1 MIAKIGRSS
10 NLYGV
15 LAYNH
20 NKVEQEKGKILFMNK
35 MVETPNGRYTIS
47 QLAESFDPYLAA
59 NRNTEKHTLHLSLNP
74 DPKDKVSETDFIKM
88 AEKYMEEMGYGEQ
101 PYIVFKH
108 TDIDR
113 THVHIVSVCVDENGR
128 KISDKF
134 EKRRSME
141 ICRKLEKTYNL
152 LPAVEQKSSEKGL
165 IFSPVDYHKGNV
177 RRQIASVIRN
187 ISWEYSFK
195 TLGEYNAL
203 LSLFN
208 IAVEKIEGELHGEP
222 QRGLVYFALDTSKN
236 KIGPPIKASRIGR
249 GAGLAVLELHF
260 LKSKELVLNSSGRF
274 EIKTGIDNALKYSKG
289 EGDFI
294 ERLKSRDITTVVRR
308 NDSGRIYGITFI
320 DHHSKTVW
328 NGSNL
333 GKEYSA
339 NAFNDLWKDQ
349 QNTEK
354 SSELKFPLSKHSPLD
369 QLRSDQ
375 LHPLFGFMKNGDN
388 DTSSNDETSVLFPG
402 LLPMAE
408 GEDHEEE
415 IFARRI
421 KKRKKKRKW

>member
-1 MIAKIGRSS
+1 MVAKIGRSS
-10 NLYGV
+10 NLYGA

-35 MVETPNGRYTIS
+35 MVETPNGRYTIP

-59 NRNTEKHTLHLSLNP
+59 NRNTEKYTLHLSLNP
-74 DPKDKVSETDFIKM
+74 DPKDKVSETYFIKM
-88 AEKYMEEMGYGEQ
+88 AEEYMKEMGYGEQ
-101 PYIVFKH
+101 PYIIFKH

-113 THVHIVSVCVDENGR
+113 THLHIVSVCVDENGR

-152 LPAVEQKSSEKGL
+152 LPAVEQKSSENSL

-177 RRQIASVIRN
+177 KRQIASVIRN
-187 ISWEYSFK
+187 IPGEYSFK

-222 QRGLVYFALDTSKN
+222 QRGLVYFALDKNKN
-236 KIGPPIKASRIGR
+236 KIGHPFKASRIGKN
-249 GAGLAVLELHF
+249 AGLAALELHF
-260 LKSKELVLNSSGRF
+260 LKSKELVLNSSGRS
-274 EIKTGIDNALKYSKG
+274 EIKTGIDNVLKYSKG
-289 EGDFI
+289 ENDFVK
-294 ERLKSRDITTVVRR
+294 RLNSWDISTVVRR
-308 NDSGRIYGITFI
+308 NESGRIYGITFI

-333 GKEYSA
+333 GKQYSA

-349 QNTEK
+349 QNMEK
-354 SSELKFPLSKHSPLD
+354 ASELKFPLSKSSPSD

-375 LHPLFGFMKNGDN
+375 LHPLFGFLKNESSDN
-388 DTSSNDETSVLFPG
+388 PSNDETSVLFPG
-402 LLPMAE
+402 LLPLAE

-415 IFARRI
+415 VFARQI
-421 KKRKKKRKW
+421 SKRKRKRKW

>member
-10 NLYGV
+10 NLYGA

-74 DPKDKVSETDFIKM
+74 DPKDKVSEMDFIKM
-88 AEKYMEEMGYGEQ
+88 AEEYMKEMGYGEQ

-113 THVHIVSVCVDENGR
+113 VHVHIVSVCVDGNGR

-152 LPAVEQKSSEKGL
+152 LPAVEKKSSENCP

-177 RRQIASVIRN
+177 KRQIAFVIRN
-187 ISWEYSFK
+187 ISGEYSFK

-222 QRGLVYFALDTSKN
+222 QRGLVYFALDKSKN

-249 GAGLAVLELHF
+249 AAGLAALEVHF
-260 LKSKELVLNSSGRF
+260 LKSKELVLNSFGRP
-274 EIKTGIDNALKYSKG
+274 EIKTRIDNVLKYSKG
-289 EGDFI
+289 EDDFI
-294 ERLKSRDITTVVRR
+294 ERLRSRDISTVVRR

-339 NAFNDLWKDQ
+339 NAFNDLLKDQ
-349 QNTEK
+349 QNREK
-354 SSELKFPLSKHSPLD
+354 SSELKSSLPKSSPSD
-369 QLRSDQ
+369 HVWSDQ

-388 DTSSNDETSVLFPG
+388 DTSSNDETSVLLLG
-402 LLPMAE
+402 LPMAD